1 MNRDRENVGH
11 ENSTNISGHRYSWDP
26 REKKMGGK
34 STSSLQTLKGET
46 FGVLSFK
53 WPLESCK
60 KLTIETLNQKY
71 SSNQLL
77 LLVF

>member
-11 ENSTNISGHRYSWDP
+11 ENNTNISGHRNSWDP

-46 FGVLSFK
+46 FGSF
-53 WPLESCK
+53 E
-60 KLTIETLNQKY
+60 
-71 SSNQLL
+71 
-77 LLVF
+77 F